1 MQCSCSVSQLWLCV
15 DLTRAVGIGG
25 RCMWG
30 VCLCKEQKKKAWC
43 KSVCATKLPSPPN
56 RYSRYA
62 VAALWVVEYTLLWQ
76 YVESAAGRAHLLWC
90 CATVD
95 HPSA

>member
-15 DLTRAVGIGG
+15 DLARAVGIGG

-43 KSVCATKLPSPPN
+43 KSVCATILPSPPN
-56 RYSRYA
+56 RSVLEVCCGRTVGGRVHVTVA
-62 VAALWVVEYTLLWQ
+62 V
-76 YVESAAGRAHLLWC
+76 C
-90 CATVD
+90 
-95 HPSA
+95 